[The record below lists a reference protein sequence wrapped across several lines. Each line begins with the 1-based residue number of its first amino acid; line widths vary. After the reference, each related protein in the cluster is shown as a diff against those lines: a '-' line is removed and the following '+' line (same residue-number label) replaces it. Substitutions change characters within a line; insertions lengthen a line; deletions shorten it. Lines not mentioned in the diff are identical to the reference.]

1 MLEKKR
7 QEKIKLAAELE
18 KVTTEI
24 LATNGRAIE
33 PFIKVFNYSGENVTA
48 SSLGTLV
55 GIFEV
60 AEKSEDSAYI
70 VNFLASVVKKEYFS
84 NPRRGAIESFEA
96 ALHKIN
102 LALAELVKHGN
113 VAWLGKLHGI
123 LCIFEKNNL
132 HFSVTGEAKILLLR
146 NGSFSEISEGLAS
159 PESALH
165 PIKTFVEVS
174 SGRVMLHD
182 KIILASP
189 EIFTLLS
196 LQDLEKHALRM
207 DNERFAQFL
216 RTALVNELDMAGAII
231 VDAYASKPVV
241 LPKPPKEKEHPL
253 DTIQNVF
260 SQTAFIPE
268 HKSADTSVAASLA
281 QGASAPSSEYIDSK
295 TGHIYVQGDTPE
307 DAPSHPHLE
316 HVRLILQTVGHS
328 MGTFLV
334 SQKKFLRKGKKQSAL
349 LLTAL
354 LENSAIVNRK
364 ASRFLRKQSRKGLT
378 SLKEQITSLRSDRQA
393 AEPDAAAT
401 QFHYQ
406 SLPPE
411 KISPPVRETKR
422 VAPQQNEAPLAPAT
436 PKQTTAIPAATQNK
450 LAAFYQKERTSTPPA
465 SFTNA
470 PVQNSDGILVNL
482 KKASAQMQTRLAPL
496 WKTLSTQ
503 ARSIARHTVTLWHR
517 LPVKRQRIVLSISVL
532 TGILIVSGI
541 FFFTDTPQEK
551 IAISTGEAPA
561 AAPSDTLFST
571 EKNAHRFEAPLTILT
586 GTDPIIASLLLDNES
601 YLVTTNGVVNVREQK
616 KYPLPSGSGNVRL
629 TAFMSDLRLIFLYT
643 DTNELLSWSP
653 ISHAFTKNALA
664 LPEGARVQD
673 IGSYLTYLYVLD
685 NATDQIY
692 RFPRAEGGFGASS
705 VWLRESVNFEED
717 AKMAVNETIFLAP
730 NQNTV
735 QAFFRGRF
743 VKNLETPNTPFT
755 TTSLFTYPGLANVY
769 VLDQANKRVLVWN
782 QDGSLIAQYFSETL
796 AEAQTIT
803 VNEKTGEVLVATANT
818 VLSFKMKLGQ

>member
-146 NGSFSEISEGLAS
+146 NGSFSEISEDLAS

-196 LQDLEKHALRM
+196 LQNLEKHALRM

-241 LPKPPKEKEHPL
+241 LPKPPKEKEFSP

-268 HKSADTSVAASLA
+268 HKSADTSVAASLD

-316 HVRLILQTVGHS
+316 HARLMFQNVGQS
-328 MGTFLV
+328 VGTFFV
-334 SQKKFLRKGKKQSAL
+334 SQKKFLRKGRKQSAL
-349 LLTAL
+349 LLVTL
-354 LENSAIVNRK
+354 LEHGAIANRK
-364 ASRFLRKQSRKGLT
+364 AARFLRKQSRKGLA
-378 SLKEQITSLRSDRQA
+378 SLQNQITSLRSDRQT
-393 AEPDAAAT
+393 AEPDVTAT

-406 SLPPE
+406 SLSPE
-411 KISPPVRETKR
+411 KIPTPIREAKR
-422 VAPQQNEAPLAPAT
+422 EAIRKNEAPLAPAT
-436 PKQTTAIPAATQNK
+436 PKQTTSIPAATQNK

-465 SFTNA
+465 SFANA
-470 PVQNSDGILVNL
+470 PVQDPGSILESI
-482 KKASAQMQTRLAPL
+482 KKAYVQIQTRIAPL
-496 WKTLSTQ
+496 WKEIRAQ
-503 ARSIARHTVTLWHR
+503 AQSIVRHTLILWHR
-517 LPVKRQRIVLSISVL
+517 LPVKRQRTVLSIGVL
-532 TGILIVSGI
+532 VGVMIVSSI
-541 FFFTDTPQEK
+541 FFFTNGPQEK
-551 IAISTGEAPA
+551 ITVSTEETQ
-561 AAPSDTLFST
+561 AAPSDTLFDT
-571 EKNAHRFEAPLTILT
+571 EKNTHRFEAPLTILT
-586 GTDPIIASLLLDNES
+586 ETDPIIASLLLDNES

-673 IGSYLTYLYVLD
+673 MGSYLTYLYVLD
-685 NATDQIY
+685 DATDQIY
-692 RFPRAEGGFGASS
+692 RFPRAEGGFGSSS
-705 VWLRESVNFEED
+705 VWLRESVNFAEN

-730 NQNTV
+730 NKDTV

-743 VKNLETPNTPFT
+743 VKNLASPNMPFT
-755 TTSLFTYPGLANVY
+755 ITSLFTYPGLANVY
-769 VLDQANKRVLVWN
+769 VLDQENKRVLVWN

-803 VNEKTGEVLVATANT
+803 INEKTGEALVATANT
-818 VLSFKMKLGQ
+818 LLSFKMKLGQ

>member
-84 NPRRGAIESFEA
+84 NPRRGAIESVEA

-146 NGSFSEISEGLAS
+146 NNIFSEISEGLAS
-159 PESALH
+159 PESSLH

-231 VDAYASKPVV
+231 VDAYEGKPVT
-241 LPKPPKEKEHPL
+241 LPKPPKEHFP

-260 SQTAFIPE
+260 SQKAFIPE
-268 HKSADTSVAASLA
+268 NRPAETIVTPPVETA
-281 QGASAPSSEYIDSK
+281 QGLPSSEYIDSK

-307 DAPSHPHLE
+307 GPAAHPNLE
-316 HVRLILQTVGHS
+316 HARLMFQNIGQNV
-328 MGTFLV
+328 GTFLA

-349 LLTAL
+349 LLVTL
-354 LENSAIVNRK
+354 LEHGAIANRK
-364 ASRFLRKQSRKGLT
+364 AARFLRKQSRKGFS
-378 SLKEQITSLRSDRQA
+378 SLQGQIAALRSERKTS
-393 AEPDAAAT
+393 EPDAVAT

-406 SLPPE
+406 SL
-411 KISPPVRETKR
+411 SPKR
-422 VAPQQNEAPLAPAT
+422 TAPLVKETPRIDVLKKTKSATAPA
-436 PKQTTAIPAATQNK
+436 PKTKTGIPAVTQQK
-450 LAAFYQKERTSTPPA
+450 LAAFYQKERLSAPYTP
-465 SFTNA
+465 SEDT
-470 PVQNSDGILVNL
+470 PVQNTESILDSMKKAYVQVQTRLRPLWKKISTRSRSIVRHALVIWSNLPIKRQKLILGSGILVG
-482 KKASAQMQTRLAPL
+482 
-496 WKTLSTQ
+496 
-503 ARSIARHTVTLWHR
+503 
-517 LPVKRQRIVLSISVL
+517 IV
-532 TGILIVSGI
+532 IVSSV
-541 FFFTDTPQEK
+541 FFLADSPTEK
-551 IAISTGEAPA
+551 IAISTGETSMI
-561 AAPSDTLFST
+561 APSDVLLDT
-571 EKNAHRFEAPLTILT
+571 EQNAHRFEEPLTVLT
-586 GTDPIIASLLLDNES
+586 ETDPIIASLLLDNEA
-601 YLVTTNGVVNVREQK
+601 YLITENGIVNVREQK
-616 KYPLPSGSGNVRL
+616 KYPLPGASGNIRL
-629 TAFMSDLRLIFLYT
+629 TAFMSDLRLIFMYT

-653 ISHAFTKNALA
+653 ISHAFTKNTLA

-673 IGSYLTYLYVLD
+673 MGSYLTYLYVLD
-685 NATDQIY
+685 DATDQIY
-692 RFPRAEGGFGASS
+692 RFPRADGGFGASS
-705 VWLRESVNFEED
+705 VWLRESVSLED
-717 AKMAVNETIFLAP
+717 QAKMAVNETIFLAP
-730 NQNTV
+730 NENTV

-743 VKNLETPNTPFT
+743 VKNLASPNAPFT
-755 TTSLFTYPGLANVY
+755 VTSLFTYPGLANVY
-769 VLDQANKRVLVWN
+769 VLDQENKRVLVWN

-796 AEAQTIT
+796 ADARTIT
-803 VNEKTGEVLVATANT
+803 VNEKTGEALVATTNT
-818 VLSFKMKLGQ
+818 LLSFKMKLGQ